1 MPSPSRLHIPVIETL
16 LAERHHACW
25 RIGNRLAPQAQ
36 FRLQSQIAKHT
47 IVRLLWW
54 CSANSVVTIALF
66 AALLIFGFNERAA
79 YAAHPADANGL
90 SKADRAQRMAARVD
104 ELLQKKLIEIGWQPA
119 GRCDDASFLR
129 RVSLDLTGTAPTGGE
144 VIDFIDNASKTKRND
159 LVARLLSS
167 PTSSVHLAN
176 TWSGWLLP
184 DANSPE
190 VQFGRNG
197 LQSWLRNRFAENLR
211 YDRLV
216 SDLLVSTGS
225 IENSPTA
232 FFVALESKPEKI
244 AAKTARVFMG
254 IQLDCA
260 ECHNH
265 PFDDW
270 KQKDFWGFAAY
281 FSQLSTNSSEQQ
293 MNPNADVTDVAAGD
307 VKLPGTE
314 EVIAPKPLVETEQTG
329 LDTGTRRQKLTL
341 WLTARENPFLARAAV
356 NRAWAMLFGRGLIEP
371 IDDMRSIDIA
381 SHPEILRELSEYFA
395 DTGYDLRGLL
405 AMLASTDAY
414 NRATVHSSGQPPEA
428 SYAAM
433 TCKPLT
439 SSQLAASI
447 SQVARQIARENDPQ
461 SQQALMAQLGKLRGE
476 ASHAT
481 LGIVQ
486 ALVTLHGTAFDAVSR
501 DSSSRLL
508 QALNAPHM
516 NDSKRLQWLFL
527 STLNRNPT
535 KQEEAAFSSVMNE
548 AIGSASNPDAVTQ
561 IAAETDSPK
570 PASTKPDATEK
581 AETPPPATWQ
591 SDLLWALINSTEFAM
606 TP

>member
-1 MPSPSRLHIPVIETL
+1 MPSPSPQPRHLTL
-16 LAERHHACW
+16 
-25 RIGNRLAPQAQ
+25 
-36 FRLQSQIAKHT
+36 
-47 IVRLLWW
+47 
-54 CSANSVVTIALF
+54 ALF
-66 AALLIFGFNERAA
+66 FASWIFSSTASTVFAADPIV
-79 YAAHPADANGL
+79 DSGL
-90 SKADRAQRMAARVD
+90 SKSDRAQQMAARVD
-104 ELLQKKLIEIGWQPA
+104 ELLQKKLTDLGWQSA

-129 RVSLDLTGTAPTGGE
+129 RACLDLTGTPPLGRD
-144 VIDFIDNASKTKRND
+144 VLDFMDNTSKTKRND
-159 LVARLLSS
+159 LVARLLAT
-167 PTSSVHLAN
+167 PTASVHLAN

-184 DANSPE
+184 EADSPE

-197 LQSWLRNRFAENLR
+197 LQTWLRSRFAENLR

-216 SDLLVSTGS
+216 SDLLVSTGA

-281 FSQLSTNSSEQQ
+281 FSQLSTNNQPN
-293 MNPNADVTDVAAGD
+293 MNPSVSVADVAVGD

-314 EVIAPKPLVETEQTG
+314 EIIAPKPLVETEQKG

-341 WLTARENPFLARAAV
+341 WLTARENPFLGRAAV

-371 IDDMRSIDIA
+371 IDDMRSIEIA
-381 SHPEILRELSEYFA
+381 SHPEILGELSEYFA

-405 AMLASTDAY
+405 AMLASTEAY
-414 NRATVHSSGQPPEA
+414 NRATVHASGQPPEA
-428 SYAAM
+428 SYATM
-433 TCKPLT
+433 TCKPMT
-439 SSQLAASI
+439 STQLAASI

-461 SQQALMAQLGKLRGE
+461 AQQALMTQLGKLRGE

-516 NDSKRLQWLFL
+516 NDTKRLQWLFL

-535 KQEEAAFSSVMNE
+535 QPEEAAFSQVIHE
-548 AIGSASNPDAVTQ
+548 ALASASNP
-561 IAAETDSPK
+561 EES
-570 PASTKPDATEK
+570 KPDASKTESTEK
-581 AETPPPATWQ
+581 PETQPPATWQ

>member
-1 MPSPSRLHIPVIETL
+1 MSLFNE
-16 LAERHHACW
+16 
-25 RIGNRLAPQAQ
+25 
-36 FRLQSQIAKHT
+36 LQPRVSMKGCVAAF
-47 IVRLLWW
+47 
-54 CSANSVVTIALF
+54 SLF
-66 AALLIFGFNERAA
+66 AVLAIATSSLADDPATVVAAPRESNEALT
-79 YAAHPADANGL
+79 DAQ
-90 SKADRAQRMAARVD
+90 RAQRMAVRVD
-104 ELLQKKLIEIGWQPA
+104 ELLAAKLTELGWQPA
-119 GRCDDASFLR
+119 ARCEDATFLR
-129 RVSLDLTGTAPTGGE
+129 RASLDLTGTAPSGAE
-144 VIDFIDNASKTKRND
+144 VLQFLQNQSQSKREE

-167 PTSSVHLAN
+167 PSSSVHLSN
-176 TWSGWLLP
+176 IWSSWLLP

-190 VQFGRNG
+190 VQFGRAG
-197 LQSWLRNRFAENLR
+197 LQSWLRSRFAENLR

-225 IENSPTA
+225 IQNSPTA

-265 PFDDW
+265 PFDHW
-270 KQKDFWGFAAY
+270 QQKDFWGFAAY
-281 FSQLSTNSSEQQ
+281 FSQLSSDNEQM
-293 MNPNADVTDVAAGD
+293 MNPGAVISDAEEGE

-314 EVIAPKPLVETEQTG
+314 EVVAPKPLVDTDHAG
-329 LDTGTRRQKLTL
+329 LSTGTRRQQLTL

-381 SHPEILRELSEYFA
+381 SHPAILSELSEYFA
-395 DTGYDLRGLL
+395 ETGYDLRGLL
-405 AMLASTDAY
+405 AMLASTEAY
-414 NRATVHSSGQPPEA
+414 NRSTTHSSGPPPEA
-428 SYAAM
+428 SYATMAN
-433 TCKPLT
+433 KPLT
-439 SSQLAASI
+439 ETQLAACL
-447 SQVARQIARENDPQ
+447 SQVARQIARENDAQ
-461 SQQALMAQLGKLRGE
+461 AQQALMVQLGKLRGE
-476 ASHAT
+476 ASQAT

-486 ALVTLHGTAFDAVSR
+486 ALVTLHGAAFDEVSR

-535 KQEEAAFSSVMNE
+535 KQEEAAFSQVINE
-548 AIGSASNPDAVTQ
+548 S
-561 IAAETDSPK
+561 IAASAHSAAQLETTQASTTQLATTDSATSIPE
-570 PASTKPDATEK
+570 PAKQS
-581 AETPPPATWQ
+581 TWQ

>member
-1 MPSPSRLHIPVIETL
+1 MPSPRRQMRFTV
-16 LAERHHACW
+16 
-25 RIGNRLAPQAQ
+25 
-36 FRLQSQIAKHT
+36 
-47 IVRLLWW
+47 
-54 CSANSVVTIALF
+54 ALITAF
-66 AALLIFGFNERAA
+66 LIFGFNEQSANAA
-79 YAAHPADANGL
+79 DPTDSNGL
-90 SKADRAQRMAARVD
+90 GNVERAQQMAARVD
-104 ELLQKKLIEIGWQPA
+104 ELLQKKLTELGWQPA
-119 GRCDDASFLR
+119 SRCDDASFLR
-129 RVSLDLTGTAPTGGE
+129 RASLDLTGTAPMGRE
-144 VIDFIDNASKTKRND
+144 VLDFIDNSSKTKRDN
-159 LVARLLSS
+159 LVARLLAS
-167 PTSSVHLAN
+167 PTASVHLAN

-190 VQFGRNG
+190 VQVGRAG
-197 LQSWLRNRFAENLR
+197 LQTWLRSRFAENLR

-225 IENSPTA
+225 VGNSPTA

-270 KQKDFWGFAAY
+270 KQRDFWGFAAY
-281 FSQLSTNSSEQQ
+281 FSQLSTNSEQ
-293 MNPNADVTDVAAGD
+293 MMDPNAVVADIAEGD

-314 EVIAPKPLVETEQTG
+314 EVIAPKPLVETEQNG

-356 NRAWAMLFGRGLIEP
+356 NRAWAILFGRGLIEP
-371 IDDMRSIDIA
+371 IDDMRSIEIA
-381 SHPEILRELSEYFA
+381 SHPEILRELSDYFA
-395 DTGYDLRGLL
+395 ETGYDLRGLL
-405 AMLASTDAY
+405 AMLASTEAY

-428 SYAAM
+428 SYATM
-433 TCKPLT
+433 NCKPLT
-439 SSQLAASI
+439 STQLAASI
-447 SQVARQIARENDPQ
+447 SQVARQIARENDSQ
-461 SQQALMAQLGKLRGE
+461 TQQALMAQLGKLRGE

-481 LGIVQ
+481 LGMVQ
-486 ALVTLHGTAFDAVSR
+486 ALVTLHGTAFDEVSR

-527 STLNRNPT
+527 STLNRNPR
-535 KQEEAAFSSVMNE
+535 KQEEAAFSSVINE
-548 AIGSASNPDAVTQ
+548 AMASASNPDSAKTTDKTPTTK
-561 IAAETDSPK
+561 TDSNGL
-570 PASTKPDATEK
+570 PA
-581 AETPPPATWQ
+581 TPPTAMPQTATWQ

>member
-1 MPSPSRLHIPVIETL
+1 MPSASPQPRHFTL
-16 LAERHHACW
+16 
-25 RIGNRLAPQAQ
+25 
-36 FRLQSQIAKHT
+36 
-47 IVRLLWW
+47 
-54 CSANSVVTIALF
+54 ALF
-66 AALLIFGFNERAA
+66 FASWIFSSTASTVFAADPIV
-79 YAAHPADANGL
+79 DSGL
-90 SKADRAQRMAARVD
+90 SKSDRAQQMAARVD
-104 ELLQKKLIEIGWQPA
+104 ELLQKKLTDLGWQSA

-129 RVSLDLTGTAPTGGE
+129 RACLDLTGTPPLGRD
-144 VIDFIDNASKTKRND
+144 VLDFMDNTSKTKRND
-159 LVARLLSS
+159 LVARLLAT
-167 PTSSVHLAN
+167 PTASVHLAN

-184 DANSPE
+184 EADSPE

-197 LQSWLRNRFAENLR
+197 LQTWLRSRFAENLR

-216 SDLLVSTGS
+216 SDLLVSTGA

-281 FSQLSTNSSEQQ
+281 FSQLSTNNQPN
-293 MNPNADVTDVAAGD
+293 MNPSVSVADVAVGD

-314 EVIAPKPLVETEQTG
+314 EIIAPKPLVETEQKG

-371 IDDMRSIDIA
+371 IDDMRSIEIA
-381 SHPEILRELSEYFA
+381 SHPEILGELSEYFA

-405 AMLASTDAY
+405 AMLASTEAY
-414 NRATVHSSGQPPEA
+414 NRATVHASGQPPEA
-428 SYAAM
+428 SYATM
-433 TCKPLT
+433 TCKPMT
-439 SSQLAASI
+439 STQLAASI

-461 SQQALMAQLGKLRGE
+461 AQQALMTQLGKLRGE

-516 NDSKRLQWLFL
+516 NDTKRLQWLFL

-535 KQEEAAFSSVMNE
+535 QPEEAAFSQVIHE
-548 AIGSASNPDAVTQ
+548 AVASASNP
-561 IAAETDSPK
+561 EES
-570 PASTKPDATEK
+570 KPDASKTESTEK
-581 AETPPPATWQ
+581 PETQPPATWQ

>member
-1 MPSPSRLHIPVIETL
+1 MLSP
-16 LAERHHACW
+16 
-25 RIGNRLAPQAQ
+25 NRRP
-36 FRLQSQIAKHT
+36 RQIA
-47 IVRLLWW
+47 LAL
-54 CSANSVVTIALF
+54 LF
-66 AALLIFGFNERAA
+66 ASLIFSLHTRSASATEPVDAKDADKSERAKPS
-79 YAAHPADANGL
+79 AAT
-90 SKADRAQRMAARVD
+90 MAARVD
-104 ELLQKKLIEIGWQPA
+104 ELLQKKSTELGWQPA

-129 RVSLDLTGTAPTGGE
+129 RASLDLTGTAPTGRE
-144 VIDFIDNASKTKRND
+144 VLDFMENPSKTKRND
-159 LVARLLSS
+159 LVARLLAT
-167 PTSSVHLAN
+167 PTSSVHLSN
-176 TWSGWLLP
+176 IWSSWLLP

-190 VQFGRNG
+190 VQFGRMG
-197 LQSWLRNRFAENLR
+197 LQSWLRSRFSENLR

-216 SDLLVSTGS
+216 SDLLVSNGS
-225 IENSPTA
+225 IANSPTA

-270 KQKDFWGFAAY
+270 KQRDFWGFAAY
-281 FSQLSTNSSEQQ
+281 FAQLSTANEQ
-293 MNPNADVTDVAAGD
+293 MGNPNAVIADAPEGD

-314 EVIAPKPLVETEQTG
+314 EVIAPKPLVDTEQHG
-329 LDTGTRRQKLTL
+329 LETGTRRQKLTL

-356 NRAWAMLFGRGLIEP
+356 NRVWAILFGRGLIEP

-381 SHPEILRELSEYFA
+381 SHPEILSELSEYFA
-395 DTGYDLRGLL
+395 ETGYDLRGLL
-405 AMLASTDAY
+405 AMLASTEAY
-414 NRATVHSSGQPPEA
+414 NRATVHSSGEPPEA
-428 SYAAM
+428 SYATM

-439 SSQLAASI
+439 STQLAVSI

-461 SQQALMAQLGKLRGE
+461 AQQVLMTQLGKLRGE

-486 ALVTLHGTAFDAVSR
+486 ALVTLHGKAFDEVSR

-508 QALNAPHM
+508 QALNSPHM

-535 KQEEAAFSSVMNE
+535 KQEEAAFSSVIN
-548 AIGSASNPDAVTQ
+548 DAV
-561 IAAETDSPK
+561 ASEGKAVAES
-570 PASTKPDATEK
+570 
-581 AETPPPATWQ
+581 PATWQ

>member
-1 MPSPSRLHIPVIETL
+1 MPSPSPQPRHLTL
-16 LAERHHACW
+16 
-25 RIGNRLAPQAQ
+25 
-36 FRLQSQIAKHT
+36 
-47 IVRLLWW
+47 
-54 CSANSVVTIALF
+54 ALF
-66 AALLIFGFNERAA
+66 FASWIFSSTASTVFAADPIV
-79 YAAHPADANGL
+79 DSGL
-90 SKADRAQRMAARVD
+90 SKSDRAQQMAARVD
-104 ELLQKKLIEIGWQPA
+104 ELLQKKLTDLGWQSA

-129 RVSLDLTGTAPTGGE
+129 RACLDLTGTPPLGRD
-144 VIDFIDNASKTKRND
+144 VLDFMDNTSKTKRND
-159 LVARLLSS
+159 LVARLLAT
-167 PTSSVHLAN
+167 PTASVHLAN

-184 DANSPE
+184 EADSPE

-197 LQSWLRNRFAENLR
+197 LQTWLRSRFAENLR

-216 SDLLVSTGS
+216 SDLLVSTGA

-281 FSQLSTNSSEQQ
+281 FSQLSTNNQPN
-293 MNPNADVTDVAAGD
+293 MNPSVSVADVAVGD

-314 EVIAPKPLVETEQTG
+314 EIIAPKPLVETEQKG

-371 IDDMRSIDIA
+371 IDDMRSIEIA
-381 SHPEILRELSEYFA
+381 SHPEILGELSEYFA

-405 AMLASTDAY
+405 AMLASTEAY
-414 NRATVHSSGQPPEA
+414 NRATVHASGQPPEA
-428 SYAAM
+428 SYATM
-433 TCKPLT
+433 TCKPMT
-439 SSQLAASI
+439 STQLAASI

-461 SQQALMAQLGKLRGE
+461 AQQALMTQLGKLRGE

-508 QALNAPHM
+508 QALSAPHM
-516 NDSKRLQWLFL
+516 NDTKRLQWLFL

-535 KQEEAAFSSVMNE
+535 QPEEAAFSQVIHE
-548 AIGSASNPDAVTQ
+548 AVASASNP
-561 IAAETDSPK
+561 EES
-570 PASTKPDATEK
+570 KPDASKTESTEK
-581 AETPPPATWQ
+581 PETQPPATWQ

>member
-1 MPSPSRLHIPVIETL
+1 MPSPSPQPRHFTL
-16 LAERHHACW
+16 
-25 RIGNRLAPQAQ
+25 
-36 FRLQSQIAKHT
+36 
-47 IVRLLWW
+47 
-54 CSANSVVTIALF
+54 ALF
-66 AALLIFGFNERAA
+66 FASWIFSSTASTVFAADPIV
-79 YAAHPADANGL
+79 DSGL
-90 SKADRAQRMAARVD
+90 SKSDRAQQMAARVD
-104 ELLQKKLIEIGWQPA
+104 ELLQKKLTDLGWQSA

-129 RVSLDLTGTAPTGGE
+129 RACLDLTGTPPLGRE
-144 VIDFIDNASKTKRND
+144 VLDFMDNTSKTKRND
-159 LVARLLSS
+159 LVARLLAT
-167 PTSSVHLAN
+167 PTASVHLAN

-184 DANSPE
+184 EADSPE

-197 LQSWLRNRFAENLR
+197 LQTWLRSRFAENLR

-216 SDLLVSTGS
+216 SDLLVSTGA

-281 FSQLSTNSSEQQ
+281 FSQLSTNNQPN
-293 MNPNADVTDVAAGD
+293 MNPSVSVADVAVGD

-314 EVIAPKPLVETEQTG
+314 EIIAPKPLVETEQKG

-371 IDDMRSIDIA
+371 IDDMRSIEIA
-381 SHPEILRELSEYFA
+381 SHPEILGELSEYFA

-405 AMLASTDAY
+405 AMLASTEAY
-414 NRATVHSSGQPPEA
+414 NRATVHASGQPPEA
-428 SYAAM
+428 SYATM
-433 TCKPLT
+433 TCKPMT
-439 SSQLAASI
+439 STQLAASI

-461 SQQALMAQLGKLRGE
+461 AQQALMTQLGKLRGE

-516 NDSKRLQWLFL
+516 NDTKRLQWLFL

-535 KQEEAAFSSVMNE
+535 QPEEAAFSQVIHE
-548 AIGSASNPDAVTQ
+548 AVASASNP
-561 IAAETDSPK
+561 EES
-570 PASTKPDATEK
+570 KPDASKTESTEK
-581 AETPPPATWQ
+581 PETQPPATWQ

>member
-1 MPSPSRLHIPVIETL
+1 MPSPSRLP
-16 LAERHHACW
+16 R
-25 RIGNRLAPQAQ
+25 
-36 FRLQSQIAKHT
+36 QIA
-47 IVRLLWW
+47 L
-54 CSANSVVTIALF
+54 ALYF
-66 AALLIFGFNERAA
+66 ASLIFGFDAQAA
-79 YAAHPADANGL
+79 SADEPVDANEV
-90 SKADRAQRMAARVD
+90 SKSDRAKATSAQMAARVD
-104 ELLQKKLIEIGWQPA
+104 ELLQSRLTELGWQPA

-129 RVSLDLTGTAPTGGE
+129 RASLDLTGTAPICRE
-144 VIDFIDNASKTKRND
+144 VLDFIDNTSKTKRND
-159 LVARLLSS
+159 LVARLQAT
-167 PTSSVHLAN
+167 PTSSQHLAN
-176 TWSGWLLP
+176 IWSSWLLP

-197 LQSWLRNRFAENLR
+197 LQTWLRSRFAENLR

-225 IENSPTA
+225 IANSPAA

-281 FSQLSTNSSEQQ
+281 FSQLSTSNEQ
-293 MNPNADVTDVAAGD
+293 MVNPNAVIADVAEGD

-314 EVIAPKPLVETEQTG
+314 EVIAPKPLVETEQNG

-356 NRAWAMLFGRGLIEP
+356 NRVWAILFGRGLIEP

-381 SHPEILRELSEYFA
+381 SHPDILRELSEYFA
-395 DTGYDLRGLL
+395 DTGYDLRGLFS
-405 AMLASTDAY
+405 MLASTEAY
-414 NRATVHSSGQPPEA
+414 NRATVHSSGQPPET
-428 SYAAM
+428 SYATM

-439 SSQLAASI
+439 STQLAASI

-461 SQQALMAQLGKLRGE
+461 AQQALMAQLGKLRGE

-481 LGIVQ
+481 LGMVQ
-486 ALVTLHGTAFDAVSR
+486 ALVTLHGTAFDEVSR

-508 QALNAPHM
+508 QALNSPHM

-535 KQEEAAFSSVMNE
+535 KQEEAAFSSVINE
-548 AIGSASNPDAVTQ
+548 AIAS
-561 IAAETDSPK
+561 
-570 PASTKPDATEK
+570 STKRDANEK
-581 AETPPPATWQ
+581 VETPPPATWQ

>member
-1 MPSPSRLHIPVIETL
+1 MPSSFRRFNRTL
-16 LAERHHACW
+16 KVC
-25 RIGNRLAPQAQ
+25 
-36 FRLQSQIAKHT
+36 
-47 IVRLLWW
+47 
-54 CSANSVVTIALF
+54 LF
-66 AALLIFGFNERAA
+66 AIAICGGISLFAEEPGGEEKLSRVAL
-79 YAAHPADANGL
+79 D
-90 SKADRAQRMAARVD
+90 QRMAARVD
-104 ELLQKKLIEIGWQPA
+104 ELLIAKLTEVGWQPA
-119 GRCDDASFLR
+119 TRCDDATYLR
-129 RVSLDLTGTAPTGGE
+129 RASLDLTGTAPTGGE
-144 VIDFIDNASKTKRND
+144 VLQFIANPTPTKRSE
-159 LVARLLSS
+159 LIARLLAS
-167 PTSSVHLAN
+167 PTSSAHLAN
-176 TWSGWLLP
+176 IWSSWLLP

-190 VQFGRNG
+190 VQLGRGG
-197 LQSWLRNRFAENLR
+197 LQNWLRSRFAENLR

-216 SDLLVSTGS
+216 SDLLVSTGA
-225 IENSPTA
+225 IQNSPTA

-281 FSQLSTNSSEQQ
+281 FAQLSTGNEQ
-293 MNPNADVTDVAAGD
+293 MMDPSATLTDQATGD

-314 EVIAPKPLVETEQTG
+314 EVIAPKPLVETGDDG
-329 LDTGTRRQKLTL
+329 LASGTRRQQLTL

-371 IDDMRSIDIA
+371 IDDMRTIDMA
-381 SHPEILRELSEYFA
+381 SHPAILSELSEYFA

-405 AMLASTDAY
+405 TMLASTDAY
-414 NRATVHSSGQPPEA
+414 HRSSLHSSGQPPEA
-428 SYAAM
+428 SYATM
-433 TCKPLT
+433 LNKPLT
-439 SSQLAASI
+439 ETQLAACI
-447 SQVARQIARENDPQ
+447 SQVARQIASDNNAQ
-461 SQQALMAQLGKLRGE
+461 AQQALMTQLGKLRGE

-486 ALVTLHGTAFDAVSR
+486 ALVTLHGKAFDDVSS

-508 QALNAPHM
+508 QALDAPHM

-535 KQEEAAFSSVMNE
+535 RQEEAAFSQVINT
-548 AIGSASNPDAVTQ
+548 AADSAPPQ
-561 IAAETDSPK
+561 
-570 PASTKPDATEK
+570 ATE
-581 AETPPPATWQ
+581 AVAAAAPTAPATWQ
-591 SDLLWALINSTEFAM
+591 SDLLWALINSTEFAL

>member
-1 MPSPSRLHIPVIETL
+1 MPSPSPQPRHLTL
-16 LAERHHACW
+16 
-25 RIGNRLAPQAQ
+25 
-36 FRLQSQIAKHT
+36 
-47 IVRLLWW
+47 
-54 CSANSVVTIALF
+54 ALF
-66 AALLIFGFNERAA
+66 FASWIFSSTASTVFAADPIV
-79 YAAHPADANGL
+79 DSGL
-90 SKADRAQRMAARVD
+90 SKSDRAQQMAARVD
-104 ELLQKKLIEIGWQPA
+104 ELLQKKLTDLGWQSA

-129 RVSLDLTGTAPTGGE
+129 RACLDLTGTPPLGRD
-144 VIDFIDNASKTKRND
+144 VLDFMDNTSKTKRND
-159 LVARLLSS
+159 LVARLLAT
-167 PTSSVHLAN
+167 PTASVHLAN

-184 DANSPE
+184 EADSPE

-197 LQSWLRNRFAENLR
+197 LQTWLRSRFAENLR

-216 SDLLVSTGS
+216 SDLLVSTGA

-281 FSQLSTNSSEQQ
+281 FSQLSTNNQPN
-293 MNPNADVTDVAAGD
+293 MNPSVSVADVAVGD

-314 EVIAPKPLVETEQTG
+314 EIIAPKPLVETEQKG

-371 IDDMRSIDIA
+371 IDDMRSIEIA
-381 SHPEILRELSEYFA
+381 SHPEILGELSEYFA

-405 AMLASTDAY
+405 AMLASTEAY
-414 NRATVHSSGQPPEA
+414 NRATVHASGQPPEA
-428 SYAAM
+428 SYATM
-433 TCKPLT
+433 TCKPMT
-439 SSQLAASI
+439 STQLAASI

-461 SQQALMAQLGKLRGE
+461 AQQALMTQLGKLRGE

-516 NDSKRLQWLFL
+516 NDTKRLQWLFL

-535 KQEEAAFSSVMNE
+535 QPEEAAFSQVIHE
-548 AIGSASNPDAVTQ
+548 AVASASNP
-561 IAAETDSPK
+561 EES
-570 PASTKPDATEK
+570 KPDASKTESTEK
-581 AETPPPATWQ
+581 PETQPPATWQ

>member
-1 MPSPSRLHIPVIETL
+1 MPSPSLQPWHFTL
-16 LAERHHACW
+16 
-25 RIGNRLAPQAQ
+25 
-36 FRLQSQIAKHT
+36 
-47 IVRLLWW
+47 
-54 CSANSVVTIALF
+54 ALF
-66 AALLIFGFNERAA
+66 FASWIFSSTASTVFAADPIV
-79 YAAHPADANGL
+79 DSGL
-90 SKADRAQRMAARVD
+90 SKSDRAQQMAARVD
-104 ELLQKKLIEIGWQPA
+104 ELLQKKLTDLGWQSA

-129 RVSLDLTGTAPTGGE
+129 RACLDLTGTPPLGRE
-144 VIDFIDNASKTKRND
+144 VLNFMDNTSKTKRND
-159 LVARLLSS
+159 LVARLLAT
-167 PTSSVHLAN
+167 PTAAVHLAN

-184 DANSPE
+184 EADSPE

-197 LQSWLRNRFAENLR
+197 LQTWLRSRFAENLR

-216 SDLLVSTGS
+216 SDLLVSTGA

-244 AAKTARVFMG
+244 AAKTARVFLG

-281 FSQLSTNSSEQQ
+281 FSQLSTNNQPN
-293 MNPNADVTDVAAGD
+293 MNPSVSVADVAVGD

-314 EVIAPKPLVETEQTG
+314 EIIAPKPLVDTELQG

-371 IDDMRSIDIA
+371 IDDMRSIEIA
-381 SHPEILRELSEYFA
+381 SHPEVLRELSEYFA
-395 DTGYDLRGLL
+395 DSGYDLRGLL
-405 AMLASTDAY
+405 AMLASTEAY
-414 NRATVHSSGQPPEA
+414 NRASVHASGQPPEA
-428 SYAAM
+428 SYATM
-433 TCKPLT
+433 TCKPMT
-439 SSQLAASI
+439 STQLAASI

-461 SQQALMAQLGKLRGE
+461 AQQALMTQLGKLRGE

-516 NDSKRLQWLFL
+516 NDTKRLQWLFL

-535 KQEEAAFSSVMNE
+535 QPEEAAFSEVIHE
-548 AIGSASNPDAVTQ
+548 ALASASNPGAATPESIEKPGTQ
-561 IAAETDSPK
+561 
-570 PASTKPDATEK
+570 
-581 AETPPPATWQ
+581 PPATWQ

>member
-1 MPSPSRLHIPVIETL
+1 MPSPSPQPRHFTL
-16 LAERHHACW
+16 
-25 RIGNRLAPQAQ
+25 
-36 FRLQSQIAKHT
+36 
-47 IVRLLWW
+47 
-54 CSANSVVTIALF
+54 ALF
-66 AALLIFGFNERAA
+66 FASWIFSSTASTVFAADPIV
-79 YAAHPADANGL
+79 DSGL
-90 SKADRAQRMAARVD
+90 SKSDRAQQMAARVD
-104 ELLQKKLIEIGWQPA
+104 ELLQKKLTDLGWQPA

-129 RVSLDLTGTAPTGGE
+129 RACLDLTGTPPLGRD
-144 VIDFIDNASKTKRND
+144 VLDFMDNTSKTKRND
-159 LVARLLSS
+159 LVARLLAT
-167 PTSSVHLAN
+167 PTASVHLAN

-184 DANSPE
+184 EADSPE

-197 LQSWLRNRFAENLR
+197 LQTWLRSRFAENLR

-216 SDLLVSTGS
+216 SDLLVSTGA

-281 FSQLSTNSSEQQ
+281 FSQLSTNNQPN
-293 MNPNADVTDVAAGD
+293 MNPSVSVADVAVGD

-314 EVIAPKPLVETEQTG
+314 EIIAPKPLVETEQKG

-371 IDDMRSIDIA
+371 IDDMRSVEIA
-381 SHPEILRELSEYFA
+381 SHPEVLRELSEYFA

-405 AMLASTDAY
+405 AMLASTEAY
-414 NRATVHSSGQPPEA
+414 NRATVHASGQPPEA
-428 SYAAM
+428 SYATM
-433 TCKPLT
+433 TCKPMT
-439 SSQLAASI
+439 STQLAASI

-461 SQQALMAQLGKLRGE
+461 AQQALMTQLGKLRGE

-516 NDSKRLQWLFL
+516 NDTKRLQWLFL

-535 KQEEAAFSSVMNE
+535 QPEEAAFSQVIHE
-548 AIGSASNPDAVTQ
+548 ALASASNP
-561 IAAETDSPK
+561 EES
-570 PASTKPDATEK
+570 KPDASKTESTEK
-581 AETPPPATWQ
+581 PETQPPATWQ

>member
-1 MPSPSRLHIPVIETL
+1 MAAEPVDV
-16 LAERHHACW
+16 
-25 RIGNRLAPQAQ
+25 N
-36 FRLQSQIAKHT
+36 
-47 IVRLLWW
+47 
-54 CSANSVVTIALF
+54 
-66 AALLIFGFNERAA
+66 
-79 YAAHPADANGL
+79 DANK
-90 SKADRAQRMAARVD
+90 SDRVTPSAAEMAARVD
-104 ELLQKKLIEIGWQPA
+104 ELLQKRLTELGWQVA
-119 GRCDDASFLR
+119 GQCDDATFIR
-129 RVSLDLTGTAPTGGE
+129 RASLDLTGTAPVGRD
-144 VIDFIDNASKTKRND
+144 VLDFIDNPSKTKRKD

-167 PTSSVHLAN
+167 PKSSVHLAN
-176 TWSGWLLP
+176 IWSSWLLP
-184 DANSPE
+184 EADSPE
-190 VQFGRNG
+190 VQFGRGG
-197 LQSWLRNRFAENLR
+197 LQTWLRSRFAENLR

-225 IENSPTA
+225 ITNSPTA

-254 IQLDCA
+254 LQLDCA

-270 KQKDFWGFAAY
+270 KQRDFWGFAAY
-281 FSQLSTNSSEQQ
+281 FSQVSTGGEQ
-293 MNPNADVTDVAAGD
+293 MFSPNQALADVSEGE

-329 LDTGTRRQKLTL
+329 LETGTRRQKLTL

-356 NRAWAMLFGRGLIEP
+356 NRVWAILFGRGLIEP

-381 SHPEILRELSEYFA
+381 SHPEILRELSVYFA

-405 AMLASTDAY
+405 AMLASTEAY
-414 NRATVHSSGQPPEA
+414 NRANVHSSGQPPEA
-428 SYAAM
+428 SYATMA
-433 TCKPLT
+433 CKPLT
-439 SSQLAASI
+439 STQMAASI
-447 SQVARQIARENDPQ
+447 SQVARQLARENDPQ
-461 SQQALMAQLGKLRGE
+461 AQQALMAQLGKLRGD
-476 ASHAT
+476 ASQAT
-481 LGIVQ
+481 LGMVQ
-486 ALVTLHGTAFDAVSR
+486 ALVTLHGTAFDEVSS

-535 KQEEAAFSSVMNE
+535 KQEEAAFSSVINE
-548 AIGSASNPDAVTQ
+548 ATAK
-561 IAAETDSPK
+561 AAKSETS
-570 PASTKPDATEK
+570 EK
-581 AETPPPATWQ
+581 SETNDKQEAKTAATWQ

>member
-1 MPSPSRLHIPVIETL
+1 MPSPSPQPRHFALTL
-16 LAERHHACW
+16 FFASWIFSSTAST
-25 RIGNRLAPQAQ
+25 I
-36 FRLQSQIAKHT
+36 IA
-47 IVRLLWW
+47 
-54 CSANSVVTIALF
+54 ADSVV
-66 AALLIFGFNERAA
+66 
-79 YAAHPADANGL
+79 DSGL
-90 SKADRAQRMAARVD
+90 SKSDRAQQMAARVD
-104 ELLQKKLIEIGWQPA
+104 ELLQKKLTDLGWQPA

-129 RVSLDLTGTAPTGGE
+129 RACLDLTGTPPLGRE
-144 VIDFIDNASKTKRND
+144 VLNFMDNTSKTKRND
-159 LVARLLSS
+159 LVARLMAT
-167 PTSSVHLAN
+167 PTASVHLAN

-184 DANSPE
+184 EADSPE

-197 LQSWLRNRFAENLR
+197 LQTWLRSRFAENLR

-216 SDLLVSTGS
+216 SDLLVSTGA

-244 AAKTARVFMG
+244 AAKTARVFLG

-281 FSQLSTNSSEQQ
+281 FSQLSTNNQPN
-293 MNPNADVTDVAAGD
+293 MNPSVSVADVAVGD

-314 EVIAPKPLVETEQTG
+314 EIIAPKPLVDTELQG

-371 IDDMRSIDIA
+371 IDDMRSIEIA
-381 SHPEILRELSEYFA
+381 SHPEVLRELSEYFA
-395 DTGYDLRGLL
+395 DSGYDLRGLL
-405 AMLASTDAY
+405 AMLASTEAY
-414 NRATVHSSGQPPEA
+414 NRATVHASGQPPEA
-428 SYAAM
+428 SYATM
-433 TCKPLT
+433 TCKPMT
-439 SSQLAASI
+439 STQLAASI
-447 SQVARQIARENDPQ
+447 SQVARQMARENDPQ
-461 SQQALMAQLGKLRGE
+461 AQQALMTQLGKLRGE

-516 NDSKRLQWLFL
+516 NDTKRLQWLFL

-535 KQEEAAFSSVMNE
+535 QPEEAAFSKVIHE
-548 AIGSASNPDAVTQ
+548 ALASASNPGAATPESIEKPGTQ
-561 IAAETDSPK
+561 
-570 PASTKPDATEK
+570 
-581 AETPPPATWQ
+581 PPATWQ

>member
-1 MPSPSRLHIPVIETL
+1 MPSP
-16 LAERHHACW
+16 
-25 RIGNRLAPQAQ
+25 
-36 FRLQSQIAKHT
+36 RLQPWHFT
-47 IVRLLWW
+47 L
-54 CSANSVVTIALF
+54 ALF
-66 AALLIFGFNERAA
+66 FASWIFSSTASTVFAADPVVDR
-79 YAAHPADANGL
+79 GL
-90 SKADRAQRMAARVD
+90 SKSDRAQQMAARVD
-104 ELLQKKLIEIGWQPA
+104 ELLQKKLTDLGWQPA

-129 RVSLDLTGTAPTGGE
+129 RACLDLTGTPPLGRE
-144 VIDFIDNASKTKRND
+144 VLDFMDNTSKTKRND
-159 LVARLLSS
+159 LVARLMAT
-167 PTSSVHLAN
+167 PTASVHLAN

-184 DANSPE
+184 EADSPE

-197 LQSWLRNRFAENLR
+197 LQTWLRSRFAENLR

-216 SDLLVSTGS
+216 SDLLVSTGA

-281 FSQLSTNSSEQQ
+281 FSQLSTNNQPN
-293 MNPNADVTDVAAGD
+293 MNPSVSVADVAVGD

-314 EVIAPKPLVETEQTG
+314 EIIAPKPLVETEQKG

-371 IDDMRSIDIA
+371 IDDMRSIEIA
-381 SHPEILRELSEYFA
+381 SHPEVLRELSEYFA
-395 DTGYDLRGLL
+395 DSGYDLRGLL
-405 AMLASTDAY
+405 AMLASTEAY
-414 NRATVHSSGQPPEA
+414 NRATVHASGQPPEA
-428 SYAAM
+428 SYATM
-433 TCKPLT
+433 TCKPMT
-439 SSQLAASI
+439 STQLAASI
-447 SQVARQIARENDPQ
+447 SQVARQMARENDPQ
-461 SQQALMAQLGKLRGE
+461 AQQALMTQLGKLRGE

-516 NDSKRLQWLFL
+516 NDTKRLQWLFL

-535 KQEEAAFSSVMNE
+535 QPEEAAFSKVIHE
-548 AIGSASNPDAVTQ
+548 ALASASNPG
-561 IAAETDSPK
+561 AATPESIEK
-570 PASTKPDATEK
+570 PGTS
-581 AETPPPATWQ
+581 PPATWQ

>member
-1 MPSPSRLHIPVIETL
+1 MPSP
-16 LAERHHACW
+16 
-25 RIGNRLAPQAQ
+25 
-36 FRLQSQIAKHT
+36 RLQPWHFT
-47 IVRLLWW
+47 L
-54 CSANSVVTIALF
+54 ALF
-66 AALLIFGFNERAA
+66 FASWIFSSTASTVFAADPVVDR
-79 YAAHPADANGL
+79 GL
-90 SKADRAQRMAARVD
+90 SKSDRAQQMAARVD
-104 ELLQKKLIEIGWQPA
+104 ELLQKKLTDLGWQPA

-129 RVSLDLTGTAPTGGE
+129 RACLDLTGTPPLGRE
-144 VIDFIDNASKTKRND
+144 VLNFMDNTSKTKRND
-159 LVARLLSS
+159 LVARLMAT
-167 PTSSVHLAN
+167 PTASVHLAN

-184 DANSPE
+184 EADSPE

-197 LQSWLRNRFAENLR
+197 LQTWLRSRFAENLR

-216 SDLLVSTGS
+216 SDLLVSTGA

-281 FSQLSTNSSEQQ
+281 FSQLSTNNQPN
-293 MNPNADVTDVAAGD
+293 MNPSVLVADVAVGD

-314 EVIAPKPLVETEQTG
+314 EIIAPKPLVDTELQG

-371 IDDMRSIDIA
+371 IDDMRSIEIA
-381 SHPEILRELSEYFA
+381 SHPEVLRELSEYFA
-395 DTGYDLRGLL
+395 DSGYDLRGLL
-405 AMLASTDAY
+405 AMLASTEAY
-414 NRATVHSSGQPPEA
+414 NRATVHASGQPPEA
-428 SYAAM
+428 SYATM
-433 TCKPLT
+433 TCKPMT
-439 SSQLAASI
+439 STQLAASI
-447 SQVARQIARENDPQ
+447 SQVARQMARENDPQ
-461 SQQALMAQLGKLRGE
+461 AQQALMTQLGKLRGE

-516 NDSKRLQWLFL
+516 NDTKRLQWLFL

-535 KQEEAAFSSVMNE
+535 QPEEVAFSKVIHE
-548 AIGSASNPDAVTQ
+548 ALASASNPGATTPES
-561 IAAETDSPK
+561 IEK
-570 PASTKPDATEK
+570 PGTS
-581 AETPPPATWQ
+581 PPATWQ

>member
-1 MPSPSRLHIPVIETL
+1 MPSPSPQPRHLTL
-16 LAERHHACW
+16 
-25 RIGNRLAPQAQ
+25 
-36 FRLQSQIAKHT
+36 
-47 IVRLLWW
+47 
-54 CSANSVVTIALF
+54 ALF
-66 AALLIFGFNERAA
+66 FASWIFSSTASTVFAADPIV
-79 YAAHPADANGL
+79 DSGL
-90 SKADRAQRMAARVD
+90 SKSDRAQQMAARVD
-104 ELLQKKLIEIGWQPA
+104 ELLQKKLTDLGWQSA

-129 RVSLDLTGTAPTGGE
+129 RACLDLTGTPPLGRE
-144 VIDFIDNASKTKRND
+144 VLDFMDNTSKTKRND
-159 LVARLLSS
+159 LVARLLAT
-167 PTSSVHLAN
+167 PTASVHLAN

-184 DANSPE
+184 EADSPE

-197 LQSWLRNRFAENLR
+197 LQTWLRSRFAENLR

-216 SDLLVSTGS
+216 SDLLVSTGA

-281 FSQLSTNSSEQQ
+281 FSQLSTNNQPN
-293 MNPNADVTDVAAGD
+293 MNPSVSVADVAVGD

-314 EVIAPKPLVETEQTG
+314 EIIAPKPLVETEQKG

-371 IDDMRSIDIA
+371 IDDMRSIEIA
-381 SHPEILRELSEYFA
+381 SHPEILGELSEYFA

-405 AMLASTDAY
+405 AMLASTEAY
-414 NRATVHSSGQPPEA
+414 NRATVHASGQPPEA
-428 SYAAM
+428 SYATM
-433 TCKPLT
+433 TCKPMT
-439 SSQLAASI
+439 STQLAASI

-461 SQQALMAQLGKLRGE
+461 AQQALMTQLGKLRGE

-508 QALNAPHM
+508 QALSAPHM
-516 NDSKRLQWLFL
+516 NDTKRLQWLFL

-535 KQEEAAFSSVMNE
+535 QPEEAAFSQVIHE
-548 AIGSASNPDAVTQ
+548 AVASASNP
-561 IAAETDSPK
+561 EES
-570 PASTKPDATEK
+570 KPDASKTESTEK
-581 AETPPPATWQ
+581 PETQPPATWQ

>member
-1 MPSPSRLHIPVIETL
+1 MPSP
-16 LAERHHACW
+16 
-25 RIGNRLAPQAQ
+25 
-36 FRLQSQIAKHT
+36 RLQPWHFT
-47 IVRLLWW
+47 L
-54 CSANSVVTIALF
+54 ALF
-66 AALLIFGFNERAA
+66 FASWIFSSTASTIFAADPVVDR
-79 YAAHPADANGL
+79 GL
-90 SKADRAQRMAARVD
+90 SKSDRAQQMAARVD
-104 ELLQKKLIEIGWQPA
+104 ELLQKKLTDLGWQPA

-129 RVSLDLTGTAPTGGE
+129 RACLDLTGTPPLGRE
-144 VIDFIDNASKTKRND
+144 VLNFMDNTSKTKRND
-159 LVARLLSS
+159 LVARLMAT
-167 PTSSVHLAN
+167 PTASVHLAN

-184 DANSPE
+184 EADSPE

-197 LQSWLRNRFAENLR
+197 LQTWLRSRFAENLR

-216 SDLLVSTGS
+216 SDLLVSTGA

-281 FSQLSTNSSEQQ
+281 FSQLSTNNQPN
-293 MNPNADVTDVAAGD
+293 MNPSVLVADVAVGD

-314 EVIAPKPLVETEQTG
+314 EIIAPKPLVDTELQG

-371 IDDMRSIDIA
+371 IDDMRSIEIA
-381 SHPEILRELSEYFA
+381 SHPEVLRELSEYFA
-395 DTGYDLRGLL
+395 DSGYDLRGLL
-405 AMLASTDAY
+405 AMLASTEAY
-414 NRATVHSSGQPPEA
+414 NRATVHASGQPPEA
-428 SYAAM
+428 SYATM
-433 TCKPLT
+433 TCKPMT
-439 SSQLAASI
+439 STQLAASI
-447 SQVARQIARENDPQ
+447 SQVARQMARENDPQ
-461 SQQALMAQLGKLRGE
+461 AQQALMTQLGKLRGE

-516 NDSKRLQWLFL
+516 NDTKRLQWLFL

-535 KQEEAAFSSVMNE
+535 QPEEVAFSKVIHE
-548 AIGSASNPDAVTQ
+548 ALASASNPGATTPES
-561 IAAETDSPK
+561 IEK
-570 PASTKPDATEK
+570 PGTS
-581 AETPPPATWQ
+581 PPATWQ

>member
-1 MPSPSRLHIPVIETL
+1 MPSPSPQPRHLTL
-16 LAERHHACW
+16 
-25 RIGNRLAPQAQ
+25 
-36 FRLQSQIAKHT
+36 
-47 IVRLLWW
+47 
-54 CSANSVVTIALF
+54 ALF
-66 AALLIFGFNERAA
+66 FASWIFSSTASTVFAADPIV
-79 YAAHPADANGL
+79 DSGL
-90 SKADRAQRMAARVD
+90 SKSDRAQQMAARVD
-104 ELLQKKLIEIGWQPA
+104 ELLQKKLTDLGWQSA

-129 RVSLDLTGTAPTGGE
+129 RACLDLTGTPPLGRD
-144 VIDFIDNASKTKRND
+144 VLDFMDNTSKTKRND
-159 LVARLLSS
+159 LVARLLAT
-167 PTSSVHLAN
+167 PTASVHLAN

-184 DANSPE
+184 EADSPE

-197 LQSWLRNRFAENLR
+197 LQTWLRSRFAENLR

-216 SDLLVSTGS
+216 SDLLVSTGA

-281 FSQLSTNSSEQQ
+281 FSQLSTNNQPN
-293 MNPNADVTDVAAGD
+293 MNPSVSVADVAVGD

-314 EVIAPKPLVETEQTG
+314 EIIAPKPLVETEQKG

-371 IDDMRSIDIA
+371 IDDMRSIEIA
-381 SHPEILRELSEYFA
+381 SHPEVLRELSEYFA

-405 AMLASTDAY
+405 AMLASTEAY
-414 NRATVHSSGQPPEA
+414 NRATAHASGQPPEA
-428 SYAAM
+428 SYATM
-433 TCKPLT
+433 TCKPMT
-439 SSQLAASI
+439 STQLAASI

-461 SQQALMAQLGKLRGE
+461 AQQALMTQLGKLRGE

-508 QALNAPHM
+508 QALSAPHM
-516 NDSKRLQWLFL
+516 NDTKRLQWLFL

-535 KQEEAAFSSVMNE
+535 QPEEAAFSQVIHE
-548 AIGSASNPDAVTQ
+548 AVASASNP
-561 IAAETDSPK
+561 EES
-570 PASTKPDATEK
+570 KPDASKTESTEK
-581 AETPPPATWQ
+581 PETQPPATWQ